1 MSFVPNPISL
11 TVPDPA
17 FESWLRDSGHL
28 YTLDTLPS
36 SSSSAPSAS
45 ASVSFSPS
53 KPISASPSCL
63 SSFLSSLRT
72 LATLISINPLAKL
85 EASDLSAP
93 TPSWT
98 RDFIGG
104 PGEYSWPA
112 EASQARMRVQ
122 ENVRHYA
129 RNYMFL
135 SLLFFT
141 CCLYQMP
148 ISLLGL
154 LACLGIWEG
163 VRLSIKSW
171 EMEKYPVLQQVMVKF
186 SLFITA
192 VVLYLC
198 NLHFSLVYAIGLS
211 YAAMLI
217 HASLRK
223 LTPLNKPKKVQK
235 RSVQLSP
242 K

>member
-186 SLFITA
+186 SLFT
-192 VVLYLC
+192 
-198 NLHFSLVYAIGLS
+198 
-211 YAAMLI
+211 MLI